1 MINSEKLFVKETAKA
16 PLDRENEH
24 QGHLDSKLAMKLTA
38 LDVETDDR
46 IKSIDSS
53 VKEVKENEA
62 LYLTAVIRRQPGG
75 GKTTHGG
82 QLSHRN

>member
-1 MINSEKLFVKETAKA
+1 MINREVLVVKETAKA
-16 PLDRENEH
+16 PLDRVTEH
-24 QGHLDSKLAMKLTA
+24 QVHLDSELAMKLTA

-46 IKSIDSS
+46 IKSLDNS

-62 LYLTAVIRRQPGG
+62 LYLTAVCRRQPGS
-75 GKTTHGG
+75 GKTSHVG